1 MTDTLFSILRKE
13 GILYGR
19 RRRRKKEISFGV
31 VQKNQ
36 KKDVEMKIRRL
47 AAVWTSKL
55 AGYVCKKM
63 GKQGVTWAG
72 KIALKIYPNILRE
85 LAGEVREGIFA
96 VCGTNGKTTT
106 NNLLCSVLEA
116 NGQKV
121 VCNHTG
127 SNMLNGVVAAFVLKA
142 KLNGH
147 LDADYACIEID
158 EASTVRVFP
167 YFKPDYMILTNLF
180 RDQLDRY
187 GEIDITMK
195 LLARAMEMAPR
206 MELLVNGDDSLS
218 AYLAMEGKN
227 SYKTYGISEKVLEE
241 DAQEIREGRFCKRCG
256 AKMEYD
262 FYHYSQLGLYHC
274 PQCGFSRPVP
284 DYDGRNV
291 DMTEGLAFDVG
302 DFHIKANYRGFYN
315 IYNIL
320 AVYGAVDMA
329 GISRENFN
337 EVLGDYKPQFGRNEL
352 FQIQDTKVMLN
363 LAKNPAG
370 FNQNIGAVMADKTP
384 KDIIILINDNAQ
396 DGTDVSWLWDV
407 DFDRLRD
414 AQAASITVSGI
425 RCYDM
430 RLRLRYVE
438 IESRAEPDVEKA
450 ILSKLKE
457 GTGNLY
463 LLVNYTGLY
472 TTHNILKKMEEKA

>member
-1 MTDTLFSILRKE
+1 
-13 GILYGR
+13 
-19 RRRRKKEISFGV
+19 
-31 VQKNQ
+31 
-36 KKDVEMKIRRL
+36 MKIRRL
-47 AAVWTSKL
+47 LAIWASKF
-55 AGYVCKKM
+55 AGFVCKKM

-72 KIALKIYPNILRE
+72 KIALKIYPEILTE
-85 LAGEVREGIFA
+85 LAEEVRKGIFA

-142 KLNGH
+142 KLNGR

-187 GEIDITMK
+187 GEIDITMD
-195 LLARAMEMAPR
+195 LLSRAMGMAPD
-206 MELLVNGDDSLS
+206 MKLLVNGDDSLS
-218 AYLAMEGKN
+218 AYLAMNGQNE
-227 SYKTYGISEKVLEE
+227 YKTYGISEKVLEE
-241 DAQEIREGRFCKRCG
+241 DAKEIREGRFCKRCG

-262 FYHYSQLGLYHC
+262 FYHYSQLGSYHC
-274 PQCGFSRPVP
+274 PQCGFERPKL
-284 DYDGRNV
+284 DYDGHQV
-291 DMTEGLAFDVG
+291 DMSDGLAFDVG
-302 DFHIKANYRGFYN
+302 DFHVKANYRGFYN

-320 AVYGAVDMA
+320 AVYGAADMA
-329 GISRENFN
+329 GISLENFN
-337 EVLGDYKPQFGRNEL
+337 RVLGDYKPQFGRNEL
-352 FQIQDTKVMLN
+352 FQIQGSKVMLN

-370 FNQNIGAVMADKTP
+370 FNQNIGAVMTDDQP

-396 DGTDVSWLWDV
+396 DGTDISWLWDV
-407 DFDRLRD
+407 DFDRLEGAN
-414 AQAASITVSGI
+414 AQSITVSGI
-425 RCYDM
+425 RCHDM
-430 RLRLRYVE
+430 RLRLKYVG
-438 IESRAEPDVEKA
+438 IDCQVEPDMEKA
-450 ILSKLKE
+450 ISAKLE
-457 GTGNLY
+457 NGTGNLY

-472 TTHNILKKMEEKA
+472 ATHNILKKMEGRKK